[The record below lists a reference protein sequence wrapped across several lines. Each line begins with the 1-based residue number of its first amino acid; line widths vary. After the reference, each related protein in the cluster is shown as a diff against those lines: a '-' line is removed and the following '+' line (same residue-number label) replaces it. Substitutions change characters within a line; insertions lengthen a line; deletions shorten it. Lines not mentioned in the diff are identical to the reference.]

1 MASTRKRRQQ
11 GGVDRLPS
19 GRWRV
24 RVQDPADGGRVS
36 LGSFERKA
44 DAERAYAN
52 AVADQ
57 CRGVWVDPRHGRLT
71 LAEYAPTWLAARLTS
86 SGQPL
91 RPRVRDLYESE
102 LRLHILPRLGRL
114 ELGRLNT
121 STVRAWHT
129 DLLAHGPGS
138 STVAKCYRL
147 LRAILGTAVEDG
159 LIAVNPCTIKGA
171 GVEHAEARPI
181 ISASQVWALAD
192 VVEPR
197 FRALVL
203 LAAFGGLRRGE
214 LFALTRANID
224 LDHST
229 VSVTAQRQRLR
240 GGCVTGPPKTE
251 AGIRTFVL
259 PSEMLP
265 TLSEHLDSWA
275 AAGPDGHLFIGAKGK
290 PLSQYVWQMKWTR
303 ACEKLG
309 FDGLHFHDL
318 RVRHEAPCTGRDER
332 TRLRPVAA
340 GRSKLRAA

>member
-1 MASTRKRRQQ
+1 MASARKRRQQ

-24 RVQDPADGGRVS
+24 RVQDPANGGRVS

-102 LRLHILPRLGRL
+102 LRLHILPSLGRL

-121 STVRAWHT
+121 SIVRAWHT
-129 DLLAHGPGS
+129 DLLAHGPGP

-159 LIAVNPCTIKGA
+159 L
-171 GVEHAEARPI
+171 
-181 ISASQVWALAD
+181 S
-192 VVEPR
+192 
-197 FRALVL
+197 FRRQLV
-203 LAAFGGLRRGE
+203 
-214 LFALTRANID
+214 D
-224 LDHST
+224 LW
-229 VSVTAQRQRLR
+229 
-240 GGCVTGPPKTE
+240 CVY
-251 AGIRTFVL
+251 
-259 PSEMLP
+259 
-265 TLSEHLDSWA
+265 W
-275 AAGPDGHLFIGAKGK
+275 
-290 PLSQYVWQMKWTR
+290 
-303 ACEKLG
+303 
-309 FDGLHFHDL
+309 
-318 RVRHEAPCTGRDER
+318 
-332 TRLRPVAA
+332 
-340 GRSKLRAA
+340 